1 MSDTRLARTDA
12 IDARLIERLKARI
25 SAPMEGR
32 EMLPT
37 FVPFTGEPLGEVPRG
52 TAEDVREAVGRA
64 RAAQGAWARRSIGE
78 RARVLRRFHDLVLS
92 RRDEI
97 LDLVQVESG
106 KARGH
111 ALEEVADCAIVA
123 RYYAHRAAEH
133 LRPRRRRGVFP
144 GLTST
149 REYRHPKG
157 VVGIISPWNYPLT
170 LAVTD
175 SLPALVAGNAVV
187 LKPDRQTS
195 FTALRAAELLDEAG
209 LPRDLFG
216 VVTGEGREV
225 GPALIGAV
233 DYVAFTG
240 STATGR
246 TVARQAGE
254 RLVGCSLELGGK
266 NPMIVLEDADLERAA
281 EGAVRGCFSNAGQLC
296 ISIERL
302 FVHDSIF
309 DRFMQRFVEKTR
321 DLKLGPALDYTVDV
335 GSLVSHKQLE
345 TVKEHVRDATEKGA
359 TVLAGGRPRPDLGP
373 LFYEPTIL
381 TDVRAG
387 MTLFADETFGP
398 VASLQRF
405 RSAEEAVEKANDSLY
420 GLNASVWTR
429 DTQRG
434 REVATRLR
442 VGTVNVNDVYATAW
456 ASTDAPMGGM
466 KDSGLGRRHGREGI
480 LRYTDVQ
487 TVAVQRLFSPSGPPG
502 VSGERYA
509 RVMTGVLKVL
519 EKIPGLR

>member
-1 MSDTRLARTDA
+1 
-12 IDARLIERLKARI
+12 
-25 SAPMEGR
+25 
-32 EMLPT
+32 MLPS
-37 FVPFTGEPLGEVPRG
+37 FVPFTGELLGEVPRG
-52 TAEDVREAVGRA
+52 TREDVREAVDRA
-64 RAAQGAWARRSIGE
+64 RAAQGAWARRSVGE
-78 RARVLRRFHDLVLS
+78 RARVLRRFHALVLS
-92 RRDEI
+92 RQDEI
-97 LDLVQVESG
+97 LDLLQAESG
-106 KARGH
+106 KARRH
-111 ALEEVADCAIVA
+111 AFEEVADCAIVA
-123 RYYAHRAAEH
+123 RYYAHHAAEH
-133 LRPRRRRGVFP
+133 LRPRRRRGALP

-149 REYRHPKG
+149 REYSHPKG
-157 VVGIISPWNYPLT
+157 AVGIISPWNYPLT

-195 FTALRAAELLDEAG
+195 FTALWAAELLDEAG
-209 LPRDLFG
+209 LSRDLFV
-216 VVTGEGREV
+216 VVTGEGREA
-225 GPALIGAV
+225 GAALIGEV

-254 RLVGCSLELGGK
+254 RLIGCSLELGGK
-266 NPMIVLEDADLERAA
+266 NAMVVLKDADLERAV

-302 FVHDSIF
+302 FIQDSIF
-309 DRFMQRFVEKTR
+309 DRFTQRFVEKTR
-321 DLKLGPALDYTVDV
+321 DLQLGSALDYTVDV
-335 GSLVSHKQLE
+335 ESLVSRKQLDAVE
-345 TVKEHVRDATEKGA
+345 EHVRDAVEKGA
-359 TVLAGGRPRPDLGP
+359 TVLAGGRSRPDLGP

-398 VASLQRF
+398 VVSLQRF
-405 RSAEEAVEKANDSLY
+405 RSVDEAVEKANDTPY

-429 DTQRG
+429 DTRRG
-434 REVATRLR
+434 REVAARLR
-442 VGTVNVNDVYATAW
+442 AGTVNVNDVYAGAW

-480 LRYTDVQ
+480 LRYIDTQ
-487 TVAVQRLFSPSGPPG
+487 TVAVQRLFSPSGLSG

-509 RVMTGVLKVL
+509 RVLTGALKVL